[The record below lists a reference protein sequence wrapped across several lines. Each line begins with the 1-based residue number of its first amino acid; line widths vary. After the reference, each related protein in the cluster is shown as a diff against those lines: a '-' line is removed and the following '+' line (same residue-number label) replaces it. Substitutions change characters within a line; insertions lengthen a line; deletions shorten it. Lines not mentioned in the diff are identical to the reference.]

1 VNEPANRPEYI
12 WSIESIF
19 AFFDQFD
26 ELASTP
32 LNTDD
37 GTAVSDR
44 IADFLQLFPA
54 SVNVNASAVWYREAA
69 YKDQF
74 DLMADNIKKAKAEK
88 LPIEGMAS
96 ASVVGQ
102 YIKSRCAEFAA
113 MAERA
118 SRTNAAITHSLDAL
132 RSLLSNIK
140 TDKQISQYAN
150 TK

>member
-1 VNEPANRPEYI
+1 MNEPSNRPEYI

-19 AFFDQFD
+19 AFFEQFD

-37 GTAVSDR
+37 GNAVSDR
-44 IADFLQLFPA
+44 IADFLQLYPA
-54 SVNVNASAVWYREAA
+54 SVNVNASAVWYRDAA
-69 YKDQF
+69 YKQEYHRI
-74 DLMADNIKKAKAEK
+74 AD
-88 LPIEGMAS
+88 GMKERANKTELQNLTS
-96 ASVVGQ
+96 ASVLRE
-102 YIKSRCAEFAA
+102 YIRSRCMEFNA
-113 MAERA
+113 MHERA
-118 SRTNAAITHSLDAL
+118 TRVNAAIAHSLDAL